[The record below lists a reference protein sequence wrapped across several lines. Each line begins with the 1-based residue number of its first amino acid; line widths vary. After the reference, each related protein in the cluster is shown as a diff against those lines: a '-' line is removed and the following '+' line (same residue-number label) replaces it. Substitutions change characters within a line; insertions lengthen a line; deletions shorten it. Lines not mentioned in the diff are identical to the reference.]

1 MDKASQV
8 DSRNSTISIVYAVF
22 PNRESAEKLS
32 QELVALK
39 LVACANINSDHT
51 AIYQWQGKL
60 ERASE
65 TAVYFKT
72 QSDLV
77 EKVISTIKASH
88 PYELP
93 AILAWQVQSALPEY
107 ERWVVSQTR

>member
-1 MDKASQV
+1 MDKAFQV
-8 DSRNSTISIVYAVF
+8 DSRNSTISIIYAVF
-22 PNRESAEKLS
+22 PNRESAEMLS
-32 QELVALK
+32 QELVNLK
-39 LVACANINSDHT
+39 LVACANIHSDHT
-51 AIYQWQGKL
+51 AIYRWQGKL

-77 EKVISTIKASH
+77 EQVISTIKASH

-93 AILAWQVQSALPEY
+93 TILAWPIQYALPEY
-107 ERWVVSQTR
+107 ERWVVSQTS